1 MHLYSGP
8 SPQFVED
15 ATLNAI
21 GEKIAASFFEQYR
34 YRAPQS
40 EVAAWQNSLRAMGNV
55 VQHAGL
61 DDQGV
66 VVEWQLPL
74 SSRRLD
80 VMLTG
85 HDPQG
90 QPHGVIVELKQ
101 WSSTEPTHVEECVVT
116 FVGGRKREVLH
127 PSAQV
132 LGYRQYLADTH
143 SAFTSQEIALSACSF
158 LHNMTHDGVAALF
171 VGNEVDEIGVEA
183 LPGERVVGGPPPPRS
198 VVDVAPVDPSIECGR
213 LLVSF
218 EVRCRVGPR
227 CGSYYRHERMIALVT
242 VGEEVVAREPGRR
255 FRVHLPQEEGTDR
268 VAPPETVQDCPDLVG
283 EPHELALADGS
294 R

>member
-8 SPQFVED
+8 TPQFIED

-21 GEKIAASFFEQYR
+21 GEKIAASFFNELR
-34 YRAPQS
+34 YKAAPS
-40 EVAAWQNSLRAMGNV
+40 EVASWQNSLRAMGNV

-61 DDQGV
+61 DDHGV

-101 WSSTEPTHVEECVVT
+101 WSATEPTHVPECVVT

-143 SAFTSQEIALSACSF
+143 SAFTSNEIALKACSF
-158 LHNMTHDGVAALF
+158 LHNMTHDDESELFAARHLDLLQAAPVF
-171 VGNEVDEIGVEA
+171 AGDRSTSLADYLRLHLGNGGGIPILETVLRGRYAPHKKLLDHTARMILGEPAYTLLDEQ
-183 LPGERVVGGPPPPRS
+183 RVVFNSVLAKVAERHATGQKAVFVINGGPGTGKS
-198 VVDVAPVDPSIECGR
+198 V
-213 LLVSF
+213 
-218 EVRCRVGPR
+218 
-227 CGSYYRHERMIALVT
+227 IALNLM
-242 VGEEVVAREPGRR
+242 A
-255 FRVHLPQEEGTDR
+255 
-268 VAPPETVQDCPDLVG
+268 DLMKAG
-283 EPHELALADGS
+283 
-294 R
+294 